1 MTALQRRH
9 LRGEDGFTLVEL
21 LIAMIVLTVGILAL
35 VAAYTSGY
43 VALNRAT
50 RISSAQLIADSQM
63 ERFRALSYTNIW
75 LNTTCGTNCTE
86 DSTYKGDSV
95 YSSAAAVTGCT
106 TTDSSC
112 LPTQTKTG
120 PDNRSYRLDTY
131 IEYSCLSGTLSTS
144 PTLTCGT
151 TAPAPVS
158 SSRSWCAALAAPAP
172 GRRHDHGARAVGV
185 HLPHRAV
192 SSAPRIPRSGESLH
206 QGNIAANPPFWGR
219 RRRQADRQWER

>member
-131 IEYSCLSGTLSTS
+131 VEYSCLSGTLSTS

-151 TAPAPVS
+151 TAPAPVKLVTVVV
-158 SSRSWCAALAAPAP
+158 RSI
-172 GRRHDHGARAVGV
+172 GGSGTG
-185 HLPHRAV
+185 
-192 SSAPRIPRSGESLH
+192 SAGTITVREQSAFTSLTG
-206 QGNIAANPPFWGR
+206 Q
-219 RRRQADRQWER
+219 